1 MCIRDRVTTVA
12 KAAPAPHAV
21 QEKIASLAPADKSEA
36 HLPKFIT
43 PLPRANPLREAR
55 LAEKHSDK
63 HAGKKL
69 DRKNDRKAEAK
80 KSASKKRRG

>member
-1 MCIRDRVTTVA
+1 VT
-12 KAAPAPHAV
+12 KATPATHATP
-21 QEKIASLAPADKSEA
+21 EKIASLAPAGKSEA
-36 HLPKFIT
+36 HPAKSIT

-63 HAGKKL
+63 HAGKKS